1 MSHDIG
7 NEEKDEMIPNGQP
20 LYANCGKCFFF
31 SFLFFFSSFLLFLTP
46 PFLFSLS
53 LFFLSLSL
61 FSLAITGMDTC
72 ARKPLV
78 VTCGIDRYVRVWN
91 YLTKKKEVNKIF
103 PEDAL
108 SVSFHPSGLHILVGF
123 SDKLR
128 LMNLLMDDIRVV
140 AEFPIK
146 VRERERERR
155 RFMNLFFC
163 VCCFFFLIFF

>member
-1 MSHDIG
+1 
-7 NEEKDEMIPNGQP
+7 
-20 LYANCGKCFFF
+20 
-31 SFLFFFSSFLLFLTP
+31 
-46 PFLFSLS
+46 
-53 LFFLSLSL
+53 
-61 FSLAITGMDTC
+61 
-72 ARKPLV
+72 
-78 VTCGIDRYVRVWN
+78 
-91 YLTKKKEVNKIF
+91 VNKIF

-146 VRERERERR
+146 VRERERERERERR

-163 VCCFFFLIFF
+163 VSFFCFSDIFF